1 MENAMNYYIMALPIV
16 ASVIFFIVS
25 LILFLKAPKGTQRRK
40 TCKVVFIV
48 SAVILGVIAAAII
61 GFMVMMMLA
70 IMFM

>member
-1 MENAMNYYIMALPIV
+1 MEDVMNYLIMALPIV
-16 ASVIFFIVS
+16 ASVIFFVVS
-25 LILFLKAPKGTQRRK
+25 LILFLKAPKGAQKRK

-70 IMFM
+70 IMYM